1 MNFKS
6 CKKTFNHVDDNKKR
20 VIMST
25 AMEEFAQ
32 NGFNSS
38 NINVIAEKSSIS
50 IGAMY
55 KYFDNKRALYL
66 TCVEWAMMHLS
77 QKIDDVI
84 KQNDDA
90 ILMFEKIIRTIQ
102 EFKEEN
108 DPFTKLYYEMA
119 TESNAEYAMLIAS
132 QIEGITSN
140 LYAAYIEHAKS
151 NGLVRKDIDSRFFAF
166 FIDNLLM
173 MLQFSYSCEY
183 YKDRMKIYT
192 YPDVFDDNERLLEQ
206 MMLFVKGALFYKE
219 EK

>member
-6 CKKTFNHVDDNKKR
+6 CKKTFNHIDDNKKR
-20 VIMST
+20 MILST
-25 AMEEFAQ
+25 AIDEFAQ

-38 NINVIAEKSSIS
+38 NINVIAEKSNIS

-84 KQNDDA
+84 KQDDDT

-102 EFKEEN
+102 EFKEDN

-119 TESNAEYAMLIAS
+119 TESNAEYAMLISS
-132 QIEGITSN
+132 QVEGITSN

-151 NGLVRKDIDSRFFAF
+151 NGLIRKDIDSRFFAF

-219 EK
+219 